1 MMNQLRILSKIQDLK
16 NDLIWVKY
24 NENNEKPHTKDESKY
39 WELAI
44 IEHESKIKILMEILQ
59 ND

>member
-16 NDLIWVKY
+16 NDLLWVNY
-24 NENNEKPHTKDESKY
+24 NEMHERPHTKDESRY
-39 WELAI
+39 WELAK